1 MEDAIKT
8 QNILTC
14 KNFCMYFE
22 LPFIKLGY
30 LWKGKKKLS
39 FWSTYRT
46 KYSRVDKLNFLKD
59 VFYKI
64 YLVHS

>member
-30 LWKGKKKLS
+30 LWKGKKS
-39 FWSTYRT
+39 FLFGAHIGQSIQEWT
-46 KYSRVDKLNFLKD
+46 N
-59 VFYKI
+59 
-64 YLVHS
+64 